1 MTTSG
6 GTGVAGADF
15 AFVEAPA
22 ITSLTPS
29 SGPTTGG
36 TTVTIGG
43 SGFSGASSV
52 KFGSTTATT
61 FTVTSATT
69 IKAKTK
75 AHPAGGVA
83 VSVTTSGGS
92 TVSSTDYTFVAPEP
106 VVTTFTPTNGPTTG
120 GTTVTI
126 TGTGFIGAS
135 SVKFGTTTA
144 SGFTVTD
151 ATTIKAKTRAHSAAS
166 LPVSVTTT
174 GGTSTAPSDFAFVA
188 VPSISTFTPTSGP
201 ATGDTV
207 VTITGT
213 NLTGATAVMF
223 GTTTATTFTVTSA
236 TTIKATTRSQS
247 VGSVKIS
254 VTTGE
259 GTATSP
265 ADYTF
270 AADPSISTFTPARG
284 PTTGG
289 TTVTVTGT
297 GFLGTTSVKFGTTTT
312 SGFTVTSATTIRATT
327 NPHAAAT
334 LTISVST
341 AGGTAVSTGDFTF
354 AAVATSSG
362 GPPSTPLV
370 VCGSSSLLSGPVTA
384 PAGAV
389 TVEPGGTLPTA
400 VLSHGADTTFWL
412 APGTYT
418 LGTTAFSQVIPA
430 TGDTFIG
437 APGAIIDGQFVNL
450 YAFTQTAPGSP
461 SSTSPSRISAAAGD
475 NGTRGGEPRHRPR
488 DG

>member
-1 MTTSG
+1 
-6 GTGVAGADF
+6 
-15 AFVEAPA
+15 
-22 ITSLTPS
+22 
-29 SGPTTGG
+29 
-36 TTVTIGG
+36 
-43 SGFSGASSV
+43 
-52 KFGSTTATT
+52 
-61 FTVTSATT
+61 
-69 IKAKTK
+69 
-75 AHPAGGVA
+75 
-83 VSVTTSGGS
+83 
-92 TVSSTDYTFVAPEP
+92 
-106 VVTTFTPTNGPTTG
+106 
-120 GTTVTI
+120 
-126 TGTGFIGAS
+126 
-135 SVKFGTTTA
+135 
-144 SGFTVTD
+144 
-151 ATTIKAKTRAHSAAS
+151 
-166 LPVSVTTT
+166 
-174 GGTSTAPSDFAFVA
+174 
-188 VPSISTFTPTSGP
+188 
-201 ATGDTV
+201 
-207 VTITGT
+207 
-213 NLTGATAVMF
+213 MF

-236 TTIKATTRSQS
+236 TTIKATTDPSRSAAS
-247 VGSVKIS
+247 SIS
-254 VTTGE
+254 ATTGE

-289 TTVTVTGT
+289 APVTVTGT

-418 LGTTAFSQVIPA
+418 LGTGAFSQMIPA

-437 APGAIIDGQFVNL
+437 APGAIIDGQNVND
-450 YAFTQTAPGSP
+450 YAFTQTATDVTIEYLTIENFGQAGGNNNEGVVNHDVGRQLDDRAQHHRGQRRCRRHAGSE
-461 SSTSPSRISAAAGD
+461 RRRSATTA
-475 NGTRGGEPRHRPR
+475 
-488 DG
+488 